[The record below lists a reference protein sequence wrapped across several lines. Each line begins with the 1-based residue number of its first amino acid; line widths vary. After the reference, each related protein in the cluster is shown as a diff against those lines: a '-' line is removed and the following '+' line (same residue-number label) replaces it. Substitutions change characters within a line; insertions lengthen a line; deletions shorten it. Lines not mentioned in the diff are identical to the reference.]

1 MNATDRDADAAANTD
16 APKRGGRTGDSGT
29 VPATGSDPGRS
40 VTGGSEANGGPGAAG
55 AEGSGSGSA
64 TDAASGADRPA
75 GAIDD
80 GRLVPAG
87 PDGNGPTATAESPM
101 ARRADAIDDGRRRPG
116 SAGGSGFASSAA
128 ATAGPAAPRRTARS
142 AEPEP
147 AAGSS
152 FARRADAIV
161 ADRLKAAA
169 EREPLPGK
177 ATGATAVELAA
188 SLSAGSPH
196 AERFTAEIAAAV
208 RGTALALEAARPHP
222 TDLWAAA
229 SAFHADPS
237 VWFEQAV
244 LLGHPTH
251 PLARSRGELTDD
263 EIRAYAPEHRAR
275 FALGEYAFD
284 TVRRNGA
291 NPPAGGTGVPVHP
304 WQARRY
310 GLDAPVHVHEGAAP
324 LMSLRTV
331 SIGGQHVKTAVDLQ
345 LTSAVRHVSPASM
358 HNGPA
363 IAQLLA
369 PEARRCGI
377 TLVPEAAVSA
387 VAADGERDRR
397 LAAIVRPAPH
407 TLGHPRTVPFAALAE
422 PCPSDGRPI
431 AVAFTGDDPEAWWAA
446 FTRVALAPLRLFA
459 ATGVALEAHGQNTL
473 ASFTGDRP
481 VSLVYRDFGGVRVP
495 AADGWADVE
504 GDLVEAD
511 PEARLTKLLA
521 ALFPTT
527 LTAIVGALAE
537 WSDTDPGKWWS
548 TVASAVRDLDLDP
561 WIADAVLRHPWPIK
575 ATTAMRLAAKPTE
588 DIWVSVEN
596 PVAAA

>member
-1 MNATDRDADAAANTD
+1 MNATDRADD
-16 APKRGGRTGDSGT
+16 
-29 VPATGSDPGRS
+29 
-40 VTGGSEANGGPGAAG
+40 
-55 AEGSGSGSA
+55 
-64 TDAASGADRPA
+64 ASG
-75 GAIDD
+75 
-80 GRLVPAG
+80 
-87 PDGNGPTATAESPM
+87 
-101 ARRADAIDDGRRRPG
+101 
-116 SAGGSGFASSAA
+116 
-128 ATAGPAAPRRTARS
+128 RTARS
-142 AEPEP
+142 ADGPAVYGAVGPVDDRAGANGPVRTAASPARRADPAAAERADAAE
-147 AAGSS
+147 AAGSPGAARTAATVGIGPDL
-152 FARRADAIV
+152 ARRADAIV
-161 ADRLKAAA
+161 AERLRAAA
-169 EREPLPGK
+169 AVESLPGP
-177 ATGATAVELAA
+177 ATGATAVEIAA

-229 SAFHADPS
+229 GAAHPDPS

-263 EIRAYAPEHRAR
+263 EIRSYAPEHRAR

-291 NPPAGGTGVPVHP
+291 DLRRHRPAEGSEAPGVPVHP
-304 WQARRY
+304 WQARRC
-310 GLDAPVHVHEGAAP
+310 GLDAPVRVHAGAAP

-331 SIGGQHVKTAVDLQ
+331 SLGDTHLKTAVDLQ

-358 HNGPA
+358 HNGPR

-387 VAADGERDRR
+387 VTADGERDRR

-407 TLGHPRTVPFAALAE
+407 TLGHPRAVPIAALAE

-431 AVAFTGDDPEAWWAA
+431 AVALTGNDPEAWWAEFA
-446 FTRVALAPLRLFA
+446 RVALAPLRLFA

-495 AADGWADVE
+495 AQDRWAEVR
-504 GDLVEAD
+504 GDLVQAD

-527 LTAIVGALAE
+527 LTAIVAALAA

-548 TVASAVRDLDLDP
+548 TVAGAIRDLDLDP
-561 WIADAVLRHPWPIK
+561 WIADAVLRRPWPIK
-575 ATTAMRLAAKPTE
+575 ATTAMRLAAKPTQ
-588 DIWVSVEN
+588 DIWARVEN